1 MSLAID
7 LGLGQPME
15 HMLRATLLG
24 LRIADRA
31 GIGQAG
37 RGRIYYAN
45 LLAWIGCHADSFE
58 LAALFGD
65 DIGFR
70 ADYYMIDSHGL
81 PMFSLMLR
89 RTGSGLPALQRAGL
103 RSRFAVTAPTVV
115 RTLIRSHCTSA
126 GQLANKVG
134 LDESMAGILSHTF
147 ERWDGKGLPA
157 GRAGVEIPLEMRVT
171 QLADTAEV
179 FLRTGGVDAAMTM
192 VRKRRGTQFDPE
204 LADLFC
210 AQARELTKD
219 LMEID
224 PWPAA
229 LAAAPDD
236 AVLTG
241 QELDSVLMAIG
252 DFADLKSPHTV
263 GHSRGVAALAAETAR
278 EYGLKAE
285 EIGVLRRAGWV
296 HDLGRM
302 GVSNSVWDKTSPLSY
317 VERERLQM
325 YPYLSERILGRVPG
339 MSRVAEVAGAHHER
353 IDGSGYPRGRGGA
366 ALDPSQRILA
376 AADAYQTYLEPRPHR
391 PALTPLEAGTRLRA
405 EAGAG
410 RLEEE
415 AADAVLVAAGQEA
428 RRRRRLLP
436 CGLTGREAEV
446 LRLLCRGLNNREIAD
461 TLYIAPKTAGNHVEH
476 IYLKIGAGNR
486 VGATLFALEHGLWGR
501 SAG

>member
-1 MSLAID
+1 
-7 LGLGQPME
+7 ME
-15 HMLRATLLG
+15 HMLRASLLG

-70 ADYYMIDSHGL
+70 ADYYMIDSRGL

-89 RTGSGLPALQRAGL
+89 RTGSGLPAWRRAGR
-103 RSRFAVTAPTVV
+103 RSRFAATAPTAV
-115 RTLIRSHCTSA
+115 RTLIRSHCSSA
-126 GQLANKVG
+126 GELANKVG
-134 LDESMAGILSHTF
+134 LDESMAGILSSTF
-147 ERWDGKGLPA
+147 ERWDGKGLPL
-157 GRAGVEIPLEMRVT
+157 GRTGVEIPLEMRVT
-171 QLADTAEV
+171 QLADSAEV
-179 FLRTGGVDAAMTM
+179 FLRTGGVDAAVAM
-192 VRKRRGTQFDPE
+192 VRRRRGTQFDPE

-210 AQARELTKD
+210 ARARGLTQGLLD
-219 LMEID
+219 ID

-229 LAAAPDD
+229 LAAAPED
-236 AVLTG
+236 AVLSG
-241 QELDSVLMAIG
+241 PELDSVLMAIG
-252 DFADLKSPHTV
+252 DFADLKSPHTI

-278 EYGLKAE
+278 ERSLSFE
-285 EIGVLRRAGWV
+285 EVVVLRRAGWV

-302 GVSNSVWDKTSPLSY
+302 GVSNGIWDKTSPLSY

-353 IDGSGYPRGRGGA
+353 IDGSGYPRGLSGA
-366 ALDPSQRILA
+366 ALDPSQRIFA

-391 PALTPLEAGTRLRA
+391 PALTPLEAGTRLREEA
-405 EAGAG
+405 EAG
-410 RLEEE
+410 RLEAE
-415 AADAVLVAAGQEA
+415 AADAVLAVTGQETP
-428 RRRRRLLP
+428 RRRLLP
-436 CGLTGREAEV
+436 CGLTNREAEV
-446 LRLLCRGLNNREIAD
+446 LRLLCRGLNNREIAN
-461 TLYIAPKTAGNHVEH
+461 TLYISPKTAGNHVEH

-486 VGATLFALEHGLWGR
+486 VGATLFALEHGLWSA